1 MGFLKAYLLCVVLF
15 LIGQMV
21 LDAPGKVKSI
31 VVESRKSETVQAVK
45 SNIRSEVSRYV
56 TGLLNQ
62 LPKAENYPQTFS
74 AKKAPSKS

>member
-15 LIGQMV
+15 LVGKMV
-21 LDAPGKVKSI
+21 LDAPGKVKSM

-45 SNIRSEVSRYV
+45 SNIRSEVNRYM
-56 TGLLNQ
+56 TDLMKQ
-62 LPKAENYPQTFS
+62 LPNGEQKFS